1 MVVFCKHVLILYN
14 HDSNFRTLKLA
25 QYFIFN
31 VTVISYM
38 KSTSRE
44 SILYNFLQHWVDL
57 NIFRTMKPGRTSKAA
72 LFETNLQILLSFTF
86 FFYVPLKRK
95 GDIRLTYPL
104 IVFIFLQIYLDS
116 PSHQKICLKLKFLI
130 NPNFLH

>member
-14 HDSNFRTLKLA
+14 HDSNFRTLKVA
-25 QYFIFN
+25 QYFIVD
-31 VTVISYM
+31 VTVVSYM

-44 SILYNFLQHWVDL
+44 SIL
-57 NIFRTMKPGRTSKAA
+57 FRTMKPGRTSKPA
-72 LFETNLQILLSFTF
+72 LFETNSQILLSFTF

-95 GDIRLTYPL
+95 RDIRLTHPS
-104 IVFIFLQIYLDS
+104 IVFIFLQTYLDS

-130 NPNFLH
+130 NLNFLH

>member
-14 HDSNFRTLKLA
+14 HDSNFRTLKVA
-25 QYFIFN
+25 QYFIVN
-31 VTVISYM
+31 VTVVSYM

-44 SILYNFLQHWVDL
+44 SILFS
-57 NIFRTMKPGRTSKAA
+57 TMKPGRTSKPA
-72 LFETNLQILLSFTF
+72 LFETNSQILLSFTF

-95 GDIRLTYPL
+95 RDIRLTHPSA
-104 IVFIFLQIYLDS
+104 VFIFLQIYLDS
-116 PSHQKICLKLKFLI
+116 PSQQKICLKLKFLI